1 MNQHFEHSEPTSPR
15 ILAFAYACYPGR
27 GSEPGA
33 GWNLARM
40 LARIGDAVVL
50 TTPLGR
56 AAIESVLPTMPERAR
71 LRFVYVDVPHCGGLR
86 PSPRRHRLNY
96 LLWQCAA
103 FKQARNLQ
111 RDRRFDLVWHLTIAS
126 VWFGS
131 VASLVGPTYIYG
143 PVGGGT
149 EPPWR
154 LVPSLGLQGA
164 LYEAA
169 RTTVHLLQRYVN
181 PLARVSLR
189 RAHLIL
195 VQNQQTLERLPR
207 RLQAKAQV
215 FSNAIS
221 PHPQPTVNR
230 ESGQHPTAVYAG
242 ELRAFKGACFAIRA
256 LAACPEWRLLI
267 CGTGPDERRL
277 RRLATRLEV
286 TERVSF
292 LGWLPRSR
300 ILRLMRD
307 EAHVLV
313 FPSLHEEA
321 GAAVVEA
328 LSHGLAVICTDQGGP
343 VALAGPAA
351 RTLPTRGGG
360 RRLVDRLAASLRP
373 TTAEERAN
381 AYSRAQELS
390 LEARAS
396 ELARIL
402 RQRSLIVAEGPRH
415 LGDPGTEVVDSPTT
429 NGIR

>member
-1 MNQHFEHSEPTSPR
+1 MNQHFEYSEPASPR
-15 ILAFAYACYPGR
+15 ILAFAYACYPDR

-40 LARIGDAVVL
+40 LARIGDTVVL

-56 AAIESVLPTMPERAR
+56 AAIESVLPTMPERAS
-71 LRFVYVDVPHCGGLR
+71 LRFVYVDVPLRSGLKPR
-86 PSPRRHRLNY
+86 PRHDRLNY

-103 FKQARNLQ
+103 LKQAWNLQ
-111 RDRRFDLVWHLTIAS
+111 REQRFDLVWHLTIAS

-149 EPPWR
+149 QPPWR
-154 LVPSLGLQGA
+154 LVPALGLQGA

-169 RTTVHLLQRYVN
+169 RTTVHLLQRYLN

-189 RAHLIL
+189 RAYLIL

-207 RLQAKAQV
+207 RLRGKAQI
-215 FSNAIS
+215 FSNAIGPYPLPRVS
-221 PHPQPTVNR
+221 R

-256 LAACPEWRLLI
+256 LATRPEWRLLI

-277 RRLATRLEV
+277 RRLATRLGV
-286 TERVSF
+286 AERVSF
-292 LGWLPRSR
+292 LGWLPRSG

-313 FPSLHEEA
+313 FPSLHDEA

-328 LSHGLAVICTDQGGP
+328 LSHGLAVICIDQGGP

-351 RTLPTRGGG
+351 RTLPTRGSS
-360 RRLVDRLAASLRP
+360 RRFVDRLAANLRP
-373 TTAEERAN
+373 TTDGERAN

-390 LEARAS
+390 LETRAS

-402 RQRSLIVAEGPRH
+402 RERSLIVADGARH
-415 LGDPGTEVVDSPTT
+415 LSDTGTEVVDSPTT
-429 NGIR
+429 NGIC